1 VLPLENRSGLEEDR
15 YFTDGIHDEIL
26 TQLSKISGLS
36 VRGRTSVMEYRDSP
50 KNLRQIGEE
59 LDARY
64 LLEGGVQR
72 AGGTVRINVQ
82 LVDSETDEHVFA
94 ETYDRELSL
103 DNLLAVQRELALRIA
118 DALEARLTPQER
130 ERIERYPTNNIEAY
144 DFYLRGLEYLGRPGV
159 RQENYENAQR
169 MLERAVEIDPGY
181 ALAYGRLS
189 TLHAEAYEYGLD
201 RSEGRLRQAR
211 EAADRAIRIDPD
223 LPEGHLALGYY
234 YYVVRDLDLAQEEL
248 AIAER
253 GLQGSAWFLWVRALV
268 LKRQGQWDEALVSL
282 ERALA
287 LSPREPYLLFELGL
301 TYLSLRG
308 YEEAETY
315 FERALARQPDAV
327 EMDLVRRLVP
337 LMGRGETGPLRELAE
352 AIPLAFDVT
361 GGITLLR
368 WYVNYLDRDYAA
380 ALEVVSQSE
389 HEYFELQGGVAPRTL
404 LLATCYEAMGQT
416 DRARAAADSARRDLE
431 ARLRKQPD
439 DPPLHQNLSLAYAL
453 LGQKE
458 EAIRAAQRAAEL
470 MPISED
476 AVDGPAFVRNLASIY
491 ARFGEVD
498 AAVEQFERY
507 LSVPAPESI
516 QSILLDRLIDPVRD
530 DPRFQALVAKHE

>member
-1 VLPLENRSGLEEDR
+1 VLPLENRSGLDVDR
-15 YFTDGIHDEIL
+15 YFTDGIHGEIL

-118 DALEARLTPQER
+118 DALETRLTAQER

-169 MLERAVEIDPGY
+169 MLERAVGLDPGY
-181 ALAYGRLS
+181 ALAFGRLS
-189 TLHAEAYEYGLD
+189 TLHAEAYEYALD
-201 RSEGRLRQAR
+201 RSEQRLRLAR
-211 EAADRAIRIDPD
+211 EAADRAIRIDPE

-234 YYVVRDLDLAQEEL
+234 YYVVRDLDLALEEL

-253 GLQGSAWFLWVRALV
+253 GLPGSAWFLWVRALV
-268 LKRQGQWDEALVSL
+268 LKRQGEWDEALASL

-287 LSPREPYLLFELGL
+287 LSPREPYLLFELGT
-301 TYLSLRG
+301 TYFSLRS
-308 YEEAETY
+308 YEEAEAH
-315 FERALARQPDAV
+315 FDRALALQPDAV
-327 EMDLVRRLVP
+327 EVAVLRAFVP
-337 LMGRGETGPLRELAE
+337 LFGRGDTGPLRALAE

-361 GGITLLR
+361 GGITVLR

-389 HEYFELQGGVAPRTL
+389 REYFESQSGVAPKTL
-404 LLATCYEAMGQT
+404 LLGACYAAMGQT
-416 DRARAAADSARRDLE
+416 ERARAAGDSARRDLE
-431 ARLRKQPD
+431 AWLRERPD
-439 DPPLHQNLSLAYAL
+439 DPLLHQSLSSAFAL

-458 EAIRAAQRAAEL
+458 EAIRAAQRAVEL

-476 AVDGPAFVRNLASIY
+476 AVDGPGFVRNLASIY

-498 AAVEQFERY
+498 AAVEQFDRY

-516 QSILLDRLIDPVRD
+516 KSILLDRLIDPVRD
-530 DPRFQALVAKHE
+530 DPRFQALVARYE